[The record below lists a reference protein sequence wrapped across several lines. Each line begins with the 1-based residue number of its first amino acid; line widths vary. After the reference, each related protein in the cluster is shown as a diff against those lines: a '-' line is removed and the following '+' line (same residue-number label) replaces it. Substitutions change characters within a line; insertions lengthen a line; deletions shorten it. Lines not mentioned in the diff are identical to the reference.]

1 MTLAAV
7 VRIFLNGETKEL
19 ATICIKKKYC
29 LLPHNV
35 LSSTSIHAVTSLA
48 VGSPQP
54 AVVDD
59 ESGVVLLNGGVEPCD
74 PIRRWSGDGLGC
86 SVLAGGSILFR
97 RGRVSLFRDLLIFFS
112 GSHLTRPRDRGN

>member
-1 MTLAAV
+1 MYLHKKILLLAPTMFGLVLV
-7 VRIFLNGETKEL
+7 VG
-19 ATICIKKKYC
+19 
-29 LLPHNV
+29 LP
-35 LSSTSIHAVTSLA
+35 IHAVTSLA

-74 PIRRWSGDGLGC
+74 PVRGRSGAGLGC
-86 SVLAGGSILFR
+86 SVLAGGYILFR

>member
-1 MTLAAV
+1 MILGC
-7 VRIFLNGETKEL
+7 ISFLTGETKNL
-19 ATICIKKKYC
+19 LCICMKKSTAC
-29 LLPHNV
+29 CPTDNA
-35 LSSTSIHAVTSLA
+35 TSIHAVTSLA
-48 VGSPQP
+48 VGSPQS

-74 PIRRWSGDGLGC
+74 PVRGRSGAGLGC
-86 SVLAGGSILFR
+86 SVLAGGYILFR

>member
-1 MTLAAV
+1 MYLHKKILLLAPTMFGLVLV
-7 VRIFLNGETKEL
+7 VG
-19 ATICIKKKYC
+19 
-29 LLPHNV
+29 LP
-35 LSSTSIHAVTSLA
+35 IHVVTSLA

-74 PIRRWSGDGLGC
+74 PVRGRSGAGLGC
-86 SVLAGGSILFR
+86 SVLAGGYI
-97 RGRVSLFRDLLIFFS
+97 LFRDLLIFFS